1 MPIKTVPDTCFPFTS
16 MSEFLENLDSAG
28 EDGETFGIRDV
39 HGGYYENLGG
49 YEYRML
55 LGAGQLIDEKLD
67 GGSEATAFGFDV
79 SDVPFDANATLSLDL
94 SIGLNGNGDPD
105 SFYARLGDLDFAL
118 GARVDE
124 GGLPVKVSGQTHH
137 TTTAT
142 NLTPLNLEGA
152 GKVSYIGDWLQ
163 DGVATKAEL
172 DAIEPSTAPIFSE
185 AEFLASSHTDS
196 ADG

>member
-1 MPIKTVPDTCFPFTS
+1 
-16 MSEFLENLDSAG
+16 
-28 EDGETFGIRDV
+28 
-39 HGGYYENLGG
+39 
-49 YEYRML
+49 
-55 LGAGQLIDEKLD
+55 
-67 GGSEATAFGFDV
+67 
-79 SDVPFDANATLSLDL
+79 FDANATLSLDL

-124 GGLPVKVSGQTHH
+124 GGLPVKVGGQTHH

-152 GKVSYIGDWLQ
+152 GKVSYIGDWLR

-172 DAIEPSTAPIFSE
+172 DAIEPSA
-185 AEFLASSHTDS
+185 ASSFFS
-196 ADG
+196 ASAEGKLLAKLPFVNAQDGQTYGPHLRAGNVFLGEDLEISSSIDLTQRTTVKKHLVDVLELVGGWSDDLSRDGRLNQ